1 MAMPNPTETL
11 APVQVG
17 PAEFLVSRDP
27 MAALSTGA
35 LGAGL
40 AVAIFDPAAK
50 VGGLLHALLPDSRL
64 DLACAAARPAL
75 FLDTGLVALFEAAQK
90 LGAKP
95 NRLVLC
101 ATGGA
106 QIMDDGPDFDL
117 GGQMSAALHAW
128 LKAQRQRLHAEDV
141 GETANRIFRLNLAL
155 GQFRVIDVSGLADQ
169 ILCTA

>member
-1 MAMPNPTETL
+1 MALPIPTETL

-17 PAEFLVSRDP
+17 PAAFLLSRDP
-27 MAALSTGA
+27 VAALNTGA

-40 AVAIFDPAAK
+40 AVAIFDPEAK

-64 DLACAAARPAL
+64 DPARALARPAL
-75 FLDTGLVALFEAAQK
+75 FLDTGLAALFEASQK

-101 ATGGA
+101 AAGGA

-117 GGQMSAALHAW
+117 GGQMSDALHAW
-128 LKAQRQRLHAEDV
+128 LKAERQRLHAKDI
-141 GETANRIFRLNLAL
+141 GETTNRILRLNLAL
-155 GQFRVIDVSGLADQ
+155 GQFRVIHISGLADK